1 MYMKVKITGGKINLQ
16 NISTNIVF
24 AWWFTGYWC
33 LAVYVQFQTKNL
45 FKVLQFITSGADIFC
60 PTHCRY
66 FNHSKLSS
74 FSSTSRS
81 VSGDNV
87 KT

>member
-1 MYMKVKITGGKINLQ
+1 MKVKITGGKINLQ